1 MSAKHGGFRR
11 GAGRPRGSK
20 NRSTLAR
27 EAREREALA
36 AARQADANLMPIDYL
51 LRVLFL
57 PTAPARKG
65 LWAAMEIVLR
75 VLQNADNVPGRGQT
89 KQDTRRRAF
98 NRQLKAAQEKDLIG
112 VREINGTT
120 FVWFEQPNQ
129 GGTWT
134 GQAGHFL
141 NRNVPEQTFKQ
152 IVQNKTGGKHKH
164 RQGDPQMITSGTKSG
179 TI

>member
-1 MSAKHGGFRR
+1 
-11 GAGRPRGSK
+11 
-20 NRSTLAR
+20 
-27 EAREREALA
+27 
-36 AARQADANLMPIDYL
+36 MPIDYL

-75 VLQNADNVPGRGQT
+75 VLQNTDNVPGRGQT
-89 KQDTRRRAF
+89 KQDTRRRTF

-129 GGTWT
+129 GGT
-134 GQAGHFL
+134 
-141 NRNVPEQTFKQ
+141 
-152 IVQNKTGGKHKH
+152 
-164 RQGDPQMITSGTKSG
+164 
-179 TI
+179 